1 MEYHAQPR
9 SHELPTVSEISPQQF
24 YARFKV
30 TGDAT
35 FAHLLHPKFRFVVD
49 GFAAAVVLAENS
61 VLDRADADDDK
72 EVRKLLLGRQVLPD
86 DLVSFPFPRDT
97 APATHAVFE
106 DRSSRASS
114 FLPIRSTLQ
123 SRGDI
128 RPRWK
133 ALAKLI
139 GTRPVRSS

>member
-35 FAHLLHPKFRFVVD
+35 FAQLSHPKFRFVVD

-61 VLDRADADDDK
+61 ILDRDDDDDRR
-72 EVRKLLLGRQVLPD
+72 VRWLLLNRPVLPD
-86 DLVSFPFPRDT
+86 DLVSFPFLPLYST
-97 APATHAVFE
+97 AN
-106 DRSSRASS
+106 
-114 FLPIRSTLQ
+114 
-123 SRGDI
+123 
-128 RPRWK
+128 
-133 ALAKLI
+133 
-139 GTRPVRSS
+139 